1 MSDAVVDVVIPTRN
15 RVEMTVEAVDS
26 VRGQTFHD
34 WRVVLVDDASDD
46 GSADV
51 LEAHFA
57 DDARVHVVRRRH
69 QGGPQAARQ
78 TGYESSNSPLVAL
91 LDSDDL
97 WGPAKL
103 ERQVAALESDPDA
116 DVALAWHEWILPDGE
131 SRGVRKPYRDSG
143 RGPLVSTNM
152 STPLIRRDVLDR
164 IGGMLPPTGAQY
176 RTCEGI
182 EFYLRLSGVSRFA
195 VVDELLVRC
204 REHAG
209 DRTSDEFAGRVA
221 AEEMADAISSQAALL
236 ETMPRQRAHLSAQT
250 AARFFAAGE
259 SRQGRRWLRKAMRL
273 SDPVGS
279 WRALRRFGPA
289 IVKTVVA
296 PRRGKS
302 NG

>member
-15 RVEMTVEAVDS
+15 RVAMTIEAVDS

-46 GSADV
+46 GSADA
-51 LEAHFA
+51 LERHFA
-57 DDARVHVVRRRH
+57 DDARIQVVRRRQ

-78 TGYESSNSPLVAL
+78 TGYEASNSPLVAL
-91 LDSDDL
+91 LDSDDV

-103 ERQVAALESDPDA
+103 ERQMAALETDPAA
-116 DVALAWHEWILPDGE
+116 DVVLTWHEWILPDGG
-131 SRGVRKPYRDSG
+131 SRGVRKPYRDAG
-143 RGPLVSTNM
+143 RGPLISTNM
-152 STPLIRRDVLDR
+152 STPLMRREALDR
-164 IGGMLPPTGAQY
+164 IGGMLPATGAHY

-204 REHAG
+204 REHGGA
-209 DRTSDEFAGRVA
+209 RTSDGFASRVA
-221 AEEMADAISSQAALL
+221 AEEMAEALSSQTSLL
-236 ETMPRQRAHLSAQT
+236 ETMPRQRAHLSAQA
-250 AARFFAAGE
+250 AARFFAAGDFGAG
-259 SRQGRRWLRKAMRL
+259 SSWLRKALRV

-289 IVKTVVA
+289 IVRSILK
-296 PRRGKS
+296 RRS
-302 NG
+302 PDS